1 MKKELRRL
9 NFSDAGAETV
19 LNIDPATIPT
29 LVPAEVMNKWLAG
42 DTDPYYKL
50 QRIDYPITANGIVYV
65 ESFFESFLNK
75 TKERPIPG
83 SKNGHEPFWGVRP
96 PTDILLVGGKIE
108 KNGDGTGSVYF
119 KNYIPKEGESGN
131 NAVFIRE
138 NMTGMVHYSL
148 VTYPKEEVR
157 MDEDGNQVFY
167 CIESIKG
174 ERNDAVEYDLGAMR
188 QVTNAGVS
196 GEMNTYEETE
206 EMEITK
212 NDLVSRL
219 NALKANGEIT
229 LMEVAEAMG
238 LKNQVVT
245 EEHLRAVNAL
255 KELEKIG
262 IKDPVEDVKA
272 LNALFDENAKAVR
285 NAALTETFGASEKDE
300 AGNEKNLVRQYANKM
315 VPESA
320 TGVELEK
327 AINSV
332 KEDPIAKKLA
342 GEAIDPASETNVLGK
357 AEGKKKTNSTGPVLV
372 DY

>member
-1 MKKELRRL
+1 MKNELRRL

-29 LVPAEVMNKWLAG
+29 LVPAEVMNKWLNG
-42 DTDPYYKL
+42 DNEPYYKL
-50 QRIDYPITANGIVYV
+50 QRIDFPITANGIVYT

-96 PTDILLVGGKIE
+96 PTDLLLVGGKIE

-131 NAVFIRE
+131 NDVFIRE

-148 VTYPKEEVR
+148 VTYPREEIK
-157 MDEDGNQVFY
+157 MDEDGNQVIY
-167 CIESIKG
+167 CIESVKG
-174 ERNDAVEYDLGAMR
+174 ERNDAVEYELGAMK
-188 QVTNAGVS
+188 QVTNAGVT
-196 GEMNTYEETE
+196 GANNTYEENE
-206 EMEITK
+206 KMEITK
-212 NDLVSRL
+212 NDLVARL

-238 LKNQVVT
+238 LKNQVIT
-245 EEHLRAVNAL
+245 EEHTRAVNAM
-255 KELEKIG
+255 KELEKLG
-262 IKDPVEDVKA
+262 IKNPVEDVKA
-272 LNALFDENAKAVR
+272 LNQLFEENAKAVS
-285 NAALTETFGASEKDE
+285 NAALTEAFGASEKGKDG
-300 AGNEKNLVRQYANKM
+300 AEKNLVLHYANKM

-320 TGVELEK
+320 SGAELKNAIEAVK
-327 AINSV
+327 A
-332 KEDPIAKKLA
+332 DPIAKNLA
-342 GEAIDPASETNVLGK
+342 GEMIDPSSEMNLIGK
-357 AEGKKKTNSTGPVLV
+357 AENKKTNSSGPVLV